1 MVKFLITKFLGKK
14 ANVKSCCSGKFSE
27 SLQPWHKFT
36 QHWGLSLLFRE
47 VTDLMT
53 EPWGCQ
59 QPYTLR
65 KSIIDHLILHVKKK
79 KIKALKALAISL
91 TLRLLVLVVWSH
103 IPGVSMQHHFNDHA
117 ASSERSCFWFSG
129 WYQYEKCCCFPQ
141 IRYRKLK
148 HPQGRFNRTDLQD
161 SFGYKTPHSNGQ
173 VHTALS
179 KMDNQQGPAA

>member
-1 MVKFLITKFLGKK
+1 MSNLAAPESSLSPSSPGTNLPSTGGSHFYFVRLLISWLSPEDADNLTLW
-14 ANVKSCCSGKFSE
+14 E
-27 SLQPWHKFT
+27 SQ
-36 QHWGLSLLFRE
+36 SLNISFYML
-47 VTDLMT
+47 
-53 EPWGCQ
+53 
-59 QPYTLR
+59 
-65 KSIIDHLILHVKKK
+65 KK

-103 IPGVSMQHHFNDHA
+103 VPGVSMQHHFSDHA

-129 WYQYEKCCCFPQ
+129 WYQYEKCCRFPQ

-173 VHTALS
+173 VHTSLS
-179 KMDNQQGPAA
+179 KMDNQRGPAA